1 MAATSLAAYKYKSAM
16 QTPSFQESLANYLNA
31 LGLSKGP
38 IELSQLTGG
47 QSNPTY
53 KISNGGSHYVLRKK
67 PSGIL
72 LPSAHAV
79 DREHRVM
86 KALANTDVPVPQM
99 LAYCEDE
106 SIIGTAFFIM
116 EYLDGRVFV
125 DQSLPGLH
133 PKERQQIYEQMNQTI
148 SAIHRLDYVSLGLE
162 NFGKPGNY
170 FARQITRWSRQVREA
185 NIAIPNSLNR
195 LMDWLPEHI
204 PAEDET
210 SLIHGDFRMDNLIFH
225 KTDLRIIGVLDWELS
240 TLGSPLADFAYQCMA
255 WRISPT
261 LWRGIQGLDLAA
273 LGIPTESEYIA
284 LYEKQV
290 RRSISEHWPFLMAY
304 NLFRIS
310 AILHGITKRA
320 MDGNANARDAI
331 ENGAKAGALAD
342 LGWACV
348 P

>member
-1 MAATSLAAYKYKSAM
+1 MVATSLAAYKYKSAM
-16 QTPSFQESLANYLNA
+16 QTLSFQESLANYLNA

-133 PKERQQIYEQMNQTI
+133 PKQRQQVYEQMNQTI

-273 LGIPTESEYIA
+273 LGIPNESEYIA

-290 RRSISEHWPFLMAY
+290 GRSISEHWPFLMAY

-320 MDGNANARDAI
+320 MDGNANASDAI

>member
-1 MAATSLAAYKYKSAM
+1 M
-16 QTPSFQESLANYLNA
+16 QTLSFQEPLAKHLNQ

-38 IELSQLTGG
+38 VELSQLTGG

-53 KISNGGSHYVLRKK
+53 KISNGNSHYVLRKK
-67 PSGIL
+67 PSGVL

-79 DREHRVM
+79 DREYRVM
-86 KALANTDVPVPQM
+86 KALAGTDVPVPKM

-125 DQSLPGLH
+125 DQSLPGLQ
-133 PKERQQIYEQMNQTI
+133 PNERRQVYAQMNQTI
-148 SAIHRLDYVSLGLE
+148 AAIHRLDYVSLGLE
-162 NFGKPGNY
+162 TFGKPGNY
-170 FARQITRWSRQVREA
+170 FARQIARWSRQVREA
-185 NIAIPNSLNR
+185 NIAIPNSLNQ

-204 PAEDET
+204 PAQDET
-210 SLIHGDFRMDNLIFH
+210 TLIHGDFRMDNLIFH

-240 TLGSPLADFAYQCMA
+240 TLGNPLADFAYQCMA
-255 WRISPT
+255 WRIAPT
-261 LWRGIQGLDLAA
+261 LWRGIQGLDLAP
-273 LGIPTESEYIA
+273 LGIPSEAEYIA

-290 RRSISEHWPFLMAY
+290 GRSISEHWPFLMAY

-320 MDGNANARDAI
+320 MDGNANASDAI

-342 LGWACV
+342 LGWACAQQ
-348 P
+348 

>member
-1 MAATSLAAYKYKSAM
+1 MVATSLAAYKYKSAM
-16 QTPSFQESLANYLNA
+16 QTLSFQESLANYLNA

-38 IELSQLTGG
+38 MELSQLTGG

-133 PKERQQIYEQMNQTI
+133 PKQRQQVYEQMNQTI

-162 NFGKPGNY
+162 AFGKPGNY

-273 LGIPTESEYIA
+273 LGIPNESEYIA

-290 RRSISEHWPFLMAY
+290 GRSISEHWPFLMAY

-320 MDGNANARDAI
+320 MDGNANASDAI

>member
-1 MAATSLAAYKYKSAM
+1 M
-16 QTPSFQESLANYLNA
+16 QTLSFQESLGRYLNE

-47 QSNPTY
+47 QSNPTF
-53 KISNGGSHYVLRKK
+53 KISDGNFDYVLRKK
-67 PSGIL
+67 PSGVL

-79 DREHRVM
+79 DREYRVM
-86 KALANTDVPVPQM
+86 KALAATDVPVPQM
-99 LAYCEDE
+99 LAYCDDE

-116 EYLDGRVFV
+116 EYLDGRVFA
-125 DQSLPGLH
+125 DQSLPGLAAS
-133 PKERQQIYEQMNQTI
+133 ERWQIYEQMNHTI

-162 NFGKPGNY
+162 AFGKPGNY

-185 NIAIPNSLNR
+185 NIAIPDSLNK

-240 TLGSPLADFAYQCMA
+240 TLGNPLADFAYQCMA
-255 WRISPT
+255 WRIPPS
-261 LWRGIQGLDLAA
+261 LWRGIQGLDLRA
-273 LGIPTESEYIA
+273 LGIPSESEYIA
-284 LYEKQV
+284 MYEKQIGRPIV
-290 RRSISEHWPFLMAY
+290 EHWPFLMAY

-320 MDGNANARDAI
+320 MDGNANASDAI
-331 ENGAKAGALAD
+331 ENGEKAGALAD
-342 LGWACV
+342 LGWACAQQ
-348 P
+348 

>member
-1 MAATSLAAYKYKSAM
+1 M
-16 QTPSFQESLANYLNA
+16 QAPFFQESLERHLNS
-31 LGLSKGP
+31 LGLVKGH

-47 QSNPTY
+47 QSNPTF
-53 KISNGGSHYVLRKK
+53 KISNGNSHYVLRKK

-79 DREHRVM
+79 DREYRVM
-86 KALANTDVPVPQM
+86 KALTGTDVPVPRM

-106 SIIGTAFFIM
+106 SVIGTAFFIM
-116 EYLDGRVFV
+116 EYLDGRVFI
-125 DQSLPGLH
+125 DQSLPGLVAS
-133 PKERQQIYEQMNQTI
+133 ERQQIYEQMNQTI

-162 NFGKPGNY
+162 TFGKSGNY

-273 LGIPTESEYIA
+273 LGIPNESEYIA

-290 RRSISEHWPFLMAY
+290 GRSISEHWPFLMAY

-320 MDGNANARDAI
+320 MDGNANASDAI

-348 P
+348 H

>member
-1 MAATSLAAYKYKSAM
+1 M
-16 QTPSFQESLANYLNA
+16 QTLSFEEPLAKYLNQ

-47 QSNPTY
+47 QSNPTF
-53 KISNGGSHYVLRKK
+53 KISNGNSHYVLRKK
-67 PSGIL
+67 PSGVL

-86 KALANTDVPVPQM
+86 KALAGTDVPVPKM

-125 DQSLPGLH
+125 DQSLPGLQ
-133 PKERQQIYEQMNQTI
+133 PNERREIYAQMNQTI
-148 SAIHRLDYVSLGLE
+148 AAIHRLDYVSLGLE
-162 NFGKPGNY
+162 TFGKPGNY
-170 FARQITRWSRQVREA
+170 FARQIARWSRQVREA
-185 NIAIPNSLNR
+185 NITIPNTLNK

-204 PAEDET
+204 PAQDET
-210 SLIHGDFRMDNLIFH
+210 TLIHGDFRMDNLIFH

-240 TLGSPLADFAYQCMA
+240 TLGNPLADFAYQCMA
-255 WRISPT
+255 WRIAPT

-273 LGIPTESEYIA
+273 LGIPSESEYIA
-284 LYEKQV
+284 MYEKQAGK
-290 RRSISEHWPFLMAY
+290 SISEHWPFLMAY

-320 MDGNANARDAI
+320 MDGNANASDAI

-342 LGWACV
+342 LGWACAQQ
-348 P
+348 

>member
-1 MAATSLAAYKYKSAM
+1 MVATSLAAYKYKSAM

-133 PKERQQIYEQMNQTI
+133 PKERQQVYEQMNQTI

-273 LGIPTESEYIA
+273 LGIPNESEYIA

-290 RRSISEHWPFLMAY
+290 GRSISEHWPFLMAY

-320 MDGNANARDAI
+320 MDGNANASDAI
-331 ENGAKAGALAD
+331 ENGAKADALAD

>member
-1 MAATSLAAYKYKSAM
+1 M
-16 QTPSFQESLANYLNA
+16 QTLSFEEPLAKYLNQ

-47 QSNPTY
+47 QSNPTF
-53 KISNGGSHYVLRKK
+53 KISTSNSHYVLRKK
-67 PSGIL
+67 PSGVL

-86 KALANTDVPVPQM
+86 KTLAGTGVPVPKM

-125 DQSLPGLH
+125 DQSLPGLQ
-133 PKERQQIYEQMNQTI
+133 PNERREIYAQMNQTI
-148 SAIHRLDYVSLGLE
+148 AAIHRLDYVSLGLE
-162 NFGKPGNY
+162 TFGKPGNY
-170 FARQITRWSRQVREA
+170 FARQIARWSRQVREA
-185 NIAIPNSLNR
+185 NIAIPNALNK

-204 PAEDET
+204 PAQDKT
-210 SLIHGDFRMDNLIFH
+210 TLIHGDFRMDNLIFH

-240 TLGSPLADFAYQCMA
+240 TLGNPLADFAYQCMA
-255 WRISPT
+255 WRIAPT

-273 LGIPTESEYIA
+273 LGIPGEAEYIA
-284 LYEKQV
+284 MYEKQAGK
-290 RRSISEHWPFLMAY
+290 SISEHWPFLMAY

-320 MDGNANARDAI
+320 LDGNANASDAI

-342 LGWACV
+342 LGWACAQQ
-348 P
+348 

>member
-1 MAATSLAAYKYKSAM
+1 M
-16 QTPSFQESLANYLNA
+16 QTLSFQESLGRYLNE

-47 QSNPTY
+47 QSNPTF
-53 KISNGGSHYVLRKK
+53 KISDGNFDYVLRKK
-67 PSGIL
+67 PSGVL

-79 DREHRVM
+79 DREYRVM
-86 KALANTDVPVPQM
+86 KALAATDVPVPQM
-99 LAYCEDE
+99 LAYCDDE

-116 EYLDGRVFV
+116 EYLDGRVFA
-125 DQSLPGLH
+125 DQSLPGLAAS
-133 PKERQQIYEQMNQTI
+133 ERWQIYEQMNHTI

-162 NFGKPGNY
+162 TFGKPGNY
-170 FARQITRWSRQVREA
+170 FARQIARWSRQVREA
-185 NIAIPNSLNR
+185 NIAIPDSLNK

-240 TLGSPLADFAYQCMA
+240 TLGNPLADFAYQCMA
-255 WRISPT
+255 WRIPPS
-261 LWRGIQGLDLAA
+261 LWRGIQGLDLRA
-273 LGIPTESEYIA
+273 LGIPSESEYIA
-284 LYEKQV
+284 MYEKQIGRPIV
-290 RRSISEHWPFLMAY
+290 EHWPFLMAY

-320 MDGNANARDAI
+320 MDGNANASDAI
-331 ENGAKAGALAD
+331 ENGEKAGALAD
-342 LGWACV
+342 LGWACAQQ
-348 P
+348 

>member
-1 MAATSLAAYKYKSAM
+1 M
-16 QTPSFQESLANYLNA
+16 QTPSFQESLEQYLNS
-31 LGLSKGP
+31 LGFIRGR

-47 QSNPTY
+47 QSNPTF
-53 KISNGGSHYVLRKK
+53 KITNGSSHYVLRKK
-67 PSGIL
+67 PNGVL

-86 KALANTDVPVPQM
+86 KALAGTDVPVPQM

-125 DQSLPGLH
+125 DQSLPDISANDRR
-133 PKERQQIYEQMNQTI
+133 KIYEEMNRTI
-148 SAIHRLDYVSLGLE
+148 SAIHRLGYALLGLE
-162 NFGKPGNY
+162 TFGKPGNY
-170 FARQITRWSRQVREA
+170 FARQIARWSRQVREA
-185 NIAIPNSLNR
+185 SIAIPDSLNK

-204 PAEDET
+204 PAGDET

-240 TLGSPLADFAYQCMA
+240 TLGNPLADFAYQCMA
-255 WRISPT
+255 WRIAPS
-261 LWRGIQGLDLAA
+261 LWRGIQGLDLLA
-273 LGIPTESEYIA
+273 LGIPSESEYIA
-284 LYEKQV
+284 MYEKQV
-290 RRSISEHWPFLMAY
+290 GRSISEHWPFLMAY

-320 MDGNANARDAI
+320 MDGNANASDAI

-342 LGWACV
+342 LGWACTQQ
-348 P
+348 

>member
-1 MAATSLAAYKYKSAM
+1 M
-16 QTPSFQESLANYLNA
+16 QTLSFQESLANYLNA

-133 PKERQQIYEQMNQTI
+133 PKQRQQVYEQMNQTI

-273 LGIPTESEYIA
+273 LGIPNESEYIA

-290 RRSISEHWPFLMAY
+290 GRSISEHWPFLMAY

-320 MDGNANARDAI
+320 MDGNANASDAI